1 VRNDRGILNGIGI
14 RRHIDRFFRHITPS
28 TFKGWL
34 NIADFFHLVMLNLF
48 QHPMGSLE
56 LMLQPT
62 HKHIPHP
69 LIRIEGGGRL
79 LVAFGLGQKG
89 QETNELIG

>member
-1 VRNDRGILNGIGI
+1 
-14 RRHIDRFFRHITPS
+14 
-28 TFKGWL
+28 
-34 NIADFFHLVMLNLF
+34 
-48 QHPMGSLE
+48 
-56 LMLQPT
+56 
-62 HKHIPHP
+62 IPHP